1 MSSVALAVA
10 DGTPLFELAAACEVF
25 GVDRGDA
32 PPWTGTWRTILVQAN
47 LVR

>member
-25 GVDRGDA
+25 GVDRG
-32 PPWTGTWRTILVQAN
+32 
-47 LVR
+47 